1 MIKKLELVF
10 LIGKQGLKVRI
21 NQEKP
26 IKDNLVLLGEIMMNC
41 SSRID
46 KRISEAGKKHGN
58 QY

>member
-1 MIKKLELVF
+1 MKLELVF
-10 LIGKQGLKVRI
+10 LIGKKGLKVRI

-41 SSRID
+41 SSRND
-46 KRISEAGKKHGN
+46 KRIYEARKKHGN